1 MPRSIDHLVLAVP
14 DLTDAVALYRAL
26 GFTVGAR
33 NRHPW
38 GTENALVQLAGAYLE
53 LIGLTEHFRSPNH
66 DDAAAPFAD
75 PVAAAVARGG
85 GLAMVALRST
95 DADSDAARFAA
106 AGIGQGRRLDFSRSA
121 EAPDGT
127 RRELSFSLA
136 FAGDPSLPEAGL
148 FTCRHH
154 APENSWTLTSPRHD
168 NGASRLDDIVLAVDD
183 PQVHLPFLATICDA
197 APTGTVA
204 RASFETGTGRID
216 LMTAEDVRSRY
227 GDTVAAFSGRFAGF
241 GVAVESLDAVRACC
255 DRAGI
260 PHAEIADGIVV
271 SPQCAFGAALAF
283 AAAPCHSPGADGRK
297 ARHGRES

>member
-1 MPRSIDHLVLAVP
+1 MPRPIDHLVLAVP
-14 DLTDAVALYRAL
+14 DLTDAVVLYRAL

-38 GTENALVQLAGAYLE
+38 GTENAVVQLAGAYLE
-53 LIGLTEHFRSPNH
+53 LIGLAEHFQPSAT
-66 DDAAAPFAD
+66 DDAAPFAD

-95 DADSDAARFAA
+95 NADSDAARFEA
-106 AGIGQGRRLDFSRSA
+106 AGIGQGRRLDFGRTA

-136 FAGDPSLPEAGL
+136 FAGDPSLPEARL
-148 FTCRHH
+148 FTCQHH
-154 APENSWTLTSPRHD
+154 HPENFWNPSARIHSH
-168 NGASRLDDIVLAVDD
+168 GALRLDDIVLAVDD
-183 PQVHLPFLATICDA
+183 PRAHVPVLATILDA

-216 LMTAEDVRSRY
+216 LMTAEGARARY
-227 GDTVAAFSGRFAGF
+227 GGTVAALPGRFAGF
-241 GVAVESLDAVRACC
+241 GVAVESLDSVRACC
-255 DRAGI
+255 EHAAI
-260 PHAEIADGIVV
+260 PHAEIGDAIVV
-271 SPQCAFGAALAF
+271 PPQCAFGVALAF
-283 AAAPCHSPGADGRK
+283 AATCDFPWANGRK